1 MNRCCC
7 VFSRELWRA
16 LVAGSIDR
24 GPLECN
30 CSFSCVCVPCGGQ
43 WRPMCQNAGKCD
55 DMSIRVP
62 GTLPYCTVTV
72 LTGSMIV
79 KDDVANENR
88 SL

>member
-1 MNRCCC
+1 MQL
-7 VFSRELWRA
+7 FF
-16 LVAGSIDR
+16 LV
-24 GPLECN
+24 
-30 CSFSCVCVPCGGQ
+30 

-62 GTLPYCTVTV
+62 VPGTLPYRTVPYRTVTV